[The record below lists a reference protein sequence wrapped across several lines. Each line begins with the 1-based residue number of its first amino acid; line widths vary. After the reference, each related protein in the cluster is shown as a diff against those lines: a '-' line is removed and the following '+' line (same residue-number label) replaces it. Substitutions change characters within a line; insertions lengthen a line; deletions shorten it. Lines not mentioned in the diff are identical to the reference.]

1 MSSLKTCVFSKGH
14 ESEISASM
22 NVCMRLK
29 LEGMTETAFAG
40 GPGEARGGGGE
51 WRGLCRDRQPACL
64 PQALQKYF
72 SFLRMV

>member
-29 LEGMTETAFAG
+29 LEGMTETAFAV
-40 GPGEARGGGGE
+40 GGGE

-72 SFLRMV
+72 SFLRKV